1 VQTVDELFGVPLM
14 DNVTSFRGKEDLTA
28 RQPVTI
34 KLPRFLIRA
43 FEQQVAEANVDAT
56 NEDRVTLEHF
66 IELHLAEQLSIA
78 DVANLERDVSGI
90 SQAVWQWL
98 SEINGE

>member
-1 VQTVDELFGVPLM
+1 MGR
-14 DNVTSFRGKEDLTA
+14 VTRFRGTDLTL
-28 RQPVTI
+28 RQPLTI
-34 KLPRFLIRA
+34 ELPRFLLRA

-56 NEDRVTLEHF
+56 EEDHVTIEHF

-78 DVANLERDVSGI
+78 DVANLEREVPGI
-90 SQAVWQWL
+90 SEAVWQWL

>member
-1 VQTVDELFGVPLM
+1 MGKL
-14 DNVTSFRGKEDLTA
+14 TSFRGRSDLTA
-28 RQPVTI
+28 RHAVTI
-34 KLPRFLIRA
+34 ELPAFLIRA
-43 FEQQVAEANVDAT
+43 FEQQVSEANVDGT
-56 NEDRVTLEHF
+56 DEDRVTLEHF

-78 DVANLERDVSGI
+78 DVANLEREVPGI

>member
-1 VQTVDELFGVPLM
+1 M
-14 DNVTSFRGKEDLTA
+14 SNVTTFRGKEDLTA

-34 KLPRFLIRA
+34 ELPRFLIRA
-43 FEQQVAEANVDAT
+43 FEQQVAEANVDAPD
-56 NEDRVTLEHF
+56 EDCVTLEHF

-78 DVANLERDVSGI
+78 DVANLERDVPGI
-90 SQAVWQWL
+90 SRAVWQWL